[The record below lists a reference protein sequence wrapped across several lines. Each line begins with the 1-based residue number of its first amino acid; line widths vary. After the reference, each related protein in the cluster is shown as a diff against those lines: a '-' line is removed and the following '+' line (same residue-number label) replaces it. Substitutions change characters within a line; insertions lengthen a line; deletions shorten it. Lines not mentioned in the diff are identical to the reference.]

1 MPFRGHFNSPQTLAS
16 HESRGSRGPAGPGL
30 GGLGRE
36 PSAPTRGESL
46 LTEQGATKWADVD
59 PSAIAHNTAL
69 VKQLVGA
76 KTAVM
81 AVVKANGYGHGA
93 VPAAR
98 AALQGGASWLA
109 VSSVPEG
116 LELRKAGIREPI
128 LNLGYTPPNALS
140 VAVAAKLALTVYDR
154 AGLAL
159 LKTAATEIAAHVKVD
174 SGMHRL
180 GAPPDEAI
188 RLAID
193 VHADPHLRLEGF
205 WTHFADADRDLA
217 FTAQQLRVFL
227 DARAALV
234 RAGVTGFISHAA
246 NSAAILRLPEARLD
260 LVRAGL
266 ILYGVRP
273 ARDWRDLPTLRPAL
287 SWQTIVTNVA
297 SVPAGESVG
306 YGRRFT
312 AKQPARVATIA
323 AGYADGL
330 HWRAAETGGAIVR
343 GTRVSFAGSI
353 SMDQA
358 ALDVAAVP
366 NVQVGDVVTLIG
378 RDADAV
384 LTADDLA
391 EAAGTISYEVLCGI
405 SNRVPRRYNI

>member
-1 MPFRGHFNSPQTLAS
+1 
-16 HESRGSRGPAGPGL
+16 
-30 GGLGRE
+30 
-36 PSAPTRGESL
+36 
-46 LTEQGATKWADVD
+46 
-59 PSAIAHNTAL
+59 
-69 VKQLVGA
+69 
-76 KTAVM
+76 M

-93 VPAAR
+93 VEAAR
-98 AALQGGASWLA
+98 AALDGGASWLA

-128 LNLGYTPPNALS
+128 LNLGYTPPAALS
-140 VAVAAKLALTVYDR
+140 AAVAAKLALTVYDR
-154 AGLAL
+154 AALAL
-159 LKTAATEIAAHVKVD
+159 LKTASTEIGVHVKLD

-180 GAPPDEAI
+180 GATPDEAI
-188 RLAID
+188 KLATE

-217 FTAQQLRVFL
+217 FTKGQLRTFL

-234 RAGVTGFISHAA
+234 RVGVSGFISHAA

-273 ARDWRDLPTLRPAL
+273 VPGWSDLPSLRPAL
-287 SWQTIVTNVA
+287 TWQTIVTNVVA
-297 SVPAGESVG
+297 VAADESVG
-306 YGRRFT
+306 YGRRFS

-330 HWRAAETGGAIVR
+330 HWRAAERGGAIIR
-343 GTRVSFAGSI
+343 GIRVPFAGSI

-358 ALDVAAVP
+358 ALDVASVP
-366 NVQVGDVVTLIG
+366 GVEVGDVVTLIG
-378 RDADAV
+378 QDGDAV

-391 EAAGTISYEVLCGI
+391 DAAGTISYEALCAI
-405 SNRVPRRYNI
+405 SNRVPRRYL

>member
-1 MPFRGHFNSPQTLAS
+1 
-16 HESRGSRGPAGPGL
+16 
-30 GGLGRE
+30 
-36 PSAPTRGESL
+36 
-46 LTEQGATKWADVD
+46 LTDQGATKWADVD
-59 PSAIAHNTAL
+59 PSAIAHNTGL

-93 VPAAR
+93 VPTAR
-98 AALQGGASWLA
+98 AALEGGASWLA
-109 VSSVPEG
+109 VSSVAEG
-116 LELRKAGIREPI
+116 LELRKASIREPI
-128 LNLGYTPPNALS
+128 LNLGYTPPAALS
-140 VAVAAKLALTVYDR
+140 AAVAAKLALTVFDR

-159 LKTAATEIAAHVKVD
+159 LKTAATEIGVHVKVD

-180 GAPPDEAI
+180 GAGPDEAI
-188 RLAID
+188 KLATE
-193 VHADPHLRLEGF
+193 VHADPNLRLEGF

-217 FTAQQLRVFL
+217 FTTQQLQLFL

-246 NSAAILRLPEARLD
+246 NSAALLRVPEARLD

-273 ARDWRDLPTLRPAL
+273 VPSWKDLPTLRPAL
-287 SWQTIVTNVA
+287 TWQTIVTNVV
-297 SVPAGESVG
+297 SVPAGGTVG

-312 AKQPARVATIA
+312 ARQPVRVATIA

-330 HWRAAETGGAIVR
+330 QWRAAEKGCAIVR
-343 GTRVSFAGSI
+343 GTRVPFAGSI

-366 NVQVGDVVTLIG
+366 SVQVGDVVTLIG
-378 RDADAV
+378 SDGDAK

-391 EAAGTISYEVLCGI
+391 EASGTISYEVLCGI
-405 SNRVPRRYNI
+405 SSRVPRRYL

>member
-1 MPFRGHFNSPQTLAS
+1 
-16 HESRGSRGPAGPGL
+16 
-30 GGLGRE
+30 
-36 PSAPTRGESL
+36 
-46 LTEQGATKWADVD
+46 
-59 PSAIAHNTAL
+59 
-69 VKQLVGA
+69 
-76 KTAVM
+76 
-81 AVVKANGYGHGA
+81 VVKANGYGHGA

-98 AALQGGASWLA
+98 AALEGGATWLA
-109 VSSVPEG
+109 VSSIPEG
-116 LELRKAGIREPI
+116 LELRKAGITQPI
-128 LNLGYTPPNALS
+128 LNLGYTPQAALS

-159 LKTAATEIAAHVKVD
+159 LKTAATEIAVHVKVD

-180 GAPPDEAI
+180 GATPEEGI
-188 RLAID
+188 RLATE
-193 VHADPHLRLEGF
+193 VHADPHLRLDGF
-205 WTHFADADRDLA
+205 WTHFADADHDLA
-217 FTAQQLRVFL
+217 FTTQQLRIFL
-227 DARAALV
+227 DARAALI
-234 RAGVTGFISHAA
+234 RGGVTGFISHAA
-246 NSAAILRLPEARLD
+246 NSAATLRLPEARLD

-273 ARDWRDLPTLRPAL
+273 VASWTDLPTLQPAL
-287 SWQTIVTNVA
+287 TWQTIVTNVV
-297 SVPAGESVG
+297 SLTAGETVG

-330 HWRAAETGGAIVR
+330 QWRAAERGGAIVR
-343 GTRVSFAGSI
+343 GTRVPFAGSI

-358 ALDVAAVP
+358 ALDVSTMP

-378 RDADAV
+378 RDGDAT

-405 SNRVPRRYNI
+405 SSRVPRRYPS

>member
-1 MPFRGHFNSPQTLAS
+1 
-16 HESRGSRGPAGPGL
+16 
-30 GGLGRE
+30 
-36 PSAPTRGESL
+36 
-46 LTEQGATKWADVD
+46 
-59 PSAIAHNTAL
+59 
-69 VKQLVGA
+69 
-76 KTAVM
+76 M

-98 AALQGGASWLA
+98 AALDGGASWLA

-128 LNLGYTPPNALS
+128 LNLGYTPPAALS
-140 VAVAAKLALTVYDR
+140 AAVAAKLALTVYDR
-154 AGLAL
+154 AALAL
-159 LKTAATEIAAHVKVD
+159 LKTASTEIGVHVKLD

-180 GAPPDEAI
+180 GATPDEAI
-188 RLAID
+188 KLATE

-217 FTAQQLRVFL
+217 FTKGQLRTFL

-234 RAGVTGFISHAA
+234 RAGVSGFISHAA

-273 ARDWRDLPTLRPAL
+273 VASWTDLATLRPAL
-287 SWQTIVTNVA
+287 TWQTIVTNVVTV
-297 SVPAGESVG
+297 SAGETVG

-312 AKQPARVATIA
+312 AKQPARVATVA

-330 HWRAAETGGAIVR
+330 QWRAAEKGCAIVR
-343 GTRVSFAGSI
+343 GTRVPFAGSI

-358 ALDVAAVP
+358 ALDVGALP

-378 RDADAV
+378 RDGDAT

-391 EAAGTISYEVLCGI
+391 EASGTISYEVLCGI
-405 SNRVPRRYNI
+405 SNRVPRRYL

>member
-1 MPFRGHFNSPQTLAS
+1 
-16 HESRGSRGPAGPGL
+16 
-30 GGLGRE
+30 
-36 PSAPTRGESL
+36 
-46 LTEQGATKWADVD
+46 VD
-59 PSAIAHNTAL
+59 ASAIAHNTSL

-76 KTAVM
+76 RTAVL
-81 AVVKANGYGHGA
+81 AVVKANGYGHGD
-93 VPAAR
+93 VRAAR
-98 AALQGGASWLA
+98 AALEGGATWLA

-140 VAVAAKLALTVYDR
+140 AAVAAKLALTVYDR
-154 AGLAL
+154 AGLEL
-159 LKTAATEIAAHVKVD
+159 LKTATTEIAVHVKVD

-180 GAPPDEAI
+180 GAAPEEAI
-188 RLAID
+188 RLATD
-193 VHADPHLRLEGF
+193 VHADSNLRLEGF

-217 FTAQQLRVFL
+217 FTTQQLKIFL

-246 NSAAILRLPEARLD
+246 NSAAILRVPESRLD

-273 ARDWRDLPTLRPAL
+273 VPSWSDLPTLRPAL
-287 SWQTIVTNVA
+287 TWQTVVTNVA
-297 SVPAGESVG
+297 SVPSGESVG

-330 HWRAAETGGAIVR
+330 HWRSAERGCAIVR
-343 GTRVSFAGSI
+343 GTRVPFAGSI

-358 ALDVAAVP
+358 ALDVGAVP

-378 RDADAV
+378 RDGAAS

-391 EAAGTISYEVLCGI
+391 DAAGTISYEVLCGI
-405 SNRVPRRYNI
+405 SSRVPRRYI

>member
-1 MPFRGHFNSPQTLAS
+1 
-16 HESRGSRGPAGPGL
+16 
-30 GGLGRE
+30 
-36 PSAPTRGESL
+36 
-46 LTEQGATKWADVD
+46 
-59 PSAIAHNTAL
+59 
-69 VKQLVGA
+69 
-76 KTAVM
+76 M

-98 AALQGGASWLA
+98 AALDGGASWLA

-128 LNLGYTPPNALS
+128 LNLGYTPPAALS
-140 VAVAAKLALTVYDR
+140 AAVAAKLALTVYDR
-154 AGLAL
+154 AALAL
-159 LKTAATEIAAHVKVD
+159 LKTASTEIGVHVKLD

-180 GAPPDEAI
+180 GATPDEAI
-188 RLAID
+188 KLATE

-217 FTAQQLRVFL
+217 FTTNQLHIFL

-234 RAGVTGFISHAA
+234 RAGVSGFISHAA

-273 ARDWRDLPTLRPAL
+273 VPGWSDLPSLRPAL
-287 SWQTIVTNVA
+287 TWQTIVTNVVA
-297 SVPAGESVG
+297 VAAGESVG
-306 YGRRFT
+306 YGRRFS

-330 HWRAAETGGAIVR
+330 HWRAAERGGAIIR
-343 GTRVSFAGSI
+343 GIRVPFAGSI

-358 ALDVAAVP
+358 ALDVASVP
-366 NVQVGDVVTLIG
+366 GVEVGDVVTLIG
-378 RDADAV
+378 QDGDAV

-391 EAAGTISYEVLCGI
+391 DAAGTISYEALCAI
-405 SNRVPRRYNI
+405 SNRVPRRYL

>member
-1 MPFRGHFNSPQTLAS
+1 M
-16 HESRGSRGPAGPGL
+16 
-30 GGLGRE
+30 
-36 PSAPTRGESL
+36 
-46 LTEQGATKWADVD
+46 D
-59 PSAIAHNTAL
+59 PSAIAHNTGL
-69 VKQLVGA
+69 IKQLVGS

-98 AALQGGASWLA
+98 AAIEGGASWLA
-109 VSSVPEG
+109 VSSVAEG

-128 LNLGYTPPNALS
+128 LNLGYTPPAALS
-140 VAVAAKLALTVYDR
+140 AAVAAKLALTMYDR

-159 LKTAATEIAAHVKVD
+159 LKTAATEIPVHVKVD

-180 GAPPDEAI
+180 GAAPEEAI
-188 RLAID
+188 RLATE
-193 VHADPHLRLEGF
+193 VNKDPHLRLDGF
-205 WTHFADADRDLA
+205 WTHFADADGDLA
-217 FTAQQLRVFL
+217 FTMQQLQIFL

-234 RAGVTGFISHAA
+234 RAGVAGFISHAA

-260 LVRAGL
+260 MVRAGL

-273 ARDWRDLPTLRPAL
+273 VRSWTDLPTLKPAL
-287 SWQTIVTNVA
+287 AWQTIVTNVV
-297 SVPAGESVG
+297 SVPAGGTVG

-312 AKQPARVATIA
+312 ARQPARVATIA

-330 HWRAAETGGAIVR
+330 HWRAAERGCAVVR
-343 GTRVSFAGSI
+343 GMRVPFAGSI

-366 NVQVGDVVTLIG
+366 DVQVGDVVTLIG
-378 RDADAV
+378 SDRDV
-384 LTADDLA
+384 QLTADDLA
-391 EAAGTISYEVLCGI
+391 DASGTISYEVLCGI
-405 SNRVPRRYNI
+405 SNRVPRRYNL

>member
-1 MPFRGHFNSPQTLAS
+1 M
-16 HESRGSRGPAGPGL
+16 
-30 GGLGRE
+30 
-36 PSAPTRGESL
+36 
-46 LTEQGATKWADVD
+46 
-59 PSAIAHNTAL
+59 
-69 VKQLVGA
+69 
-76 KTAVM
+76 
-81 AVVKANGYGHGA
+81 
-93 VPAAR
+93 
-98 AALQGGASWLA
+98 
-109 VSSVPEG
+109 
-116 LELRKAGIREPI
+116 
-128 LNLGYTPPNALS
+128 
-140 VAVAAKLALTVYDR
+140 
-154 AGLAL
+154 
-159 LKTAATEIAAHVKVD
+159 
-174 SGMHRL
+174 
-180 GAPPDEAI
+180 
-188 RLAID
+188 
-193 VHADPHLRLEGF
+193 
-205 WTHFADADRDLA
+205 
-217 FTAQQLRVFL
+217 
-227 DARAALV
+227 
-234 RAGVTGFISHAA
+234 
-246 NSAAILRLPEARLD
+246 
-260 LVRAGL
+260 

-297 SVPAGESVG
+297 SVPLGESVG

-312 AKQPARVATIA
+312 ARQPARVATIA

-343 GTRVSFAGSI
+343 GTRVAFAGSI